1 MSLSLRARLT
11 LWFALVMLLSLG
23 IFGVLTYTSIANQL
37 HDTLDVSLNK
47 VVSAVDVVIRKQ
59 AEATLNPPPPPPRRH
74 SNKKEEPDELA
85 FLRKD
90 SLGVDS
96 SITTNIKPLKSEAKP
111 GQTQAERQEVD
122 PVWTEIFEI
131 ITLTPRNYLIEILD
145 STGTVV
151 FRSDNLGTDSLHVPG
166 LFIDMAKDSVAEFTT
181 ITQTVES
188 LSDDEGPQSIRLAL
202 ARSRSAVIIAG
213 YPVKEVSSLLDEI
226 FGALTLL
233 APIVLIFSAVGGW
246 FLARAG
252 LHPVDEITTT
262 AQDITASNLS
272 RRLPVPSSDDEIR
285 RLSDTLNDMISR
297 LESSF
302 ERVRQFTAD
311 ASHELRTPL
320 TILTGELEL
329 ALRQRKSPTEYQEIL
344 SSALQE
350 VLRLSR
356 VVESLLLLSR
366 ADMGRVSLH
375 LERTNL
381 TEMLADLADAASI
394 LGVSKN
400 IYITYRPST
409 DIWVNGD
416 HAKLYQMFL
425 NIVDNAVKYTPDG
438 GLISITAHRDG
449 AWAEVRVRDT
459 GIGINAENRKKI
471 FDRFYRVDKA
481 RSRELGGVGL
491 GLSIVQWTV
500 DAHGGTIDVESE
512 PGQGSTFIVRLP
524 LYATPMDEREQL
536 EEPDEKSRFT
546 LPKLLRKSRS

>member
-1 MSLSLRARLT
+1 
-11 LWFALVMLLSLG
+11 LWFATVMIISLG

-59 AEATLNPPPPPPRRH
+59 AEKTLNPPPRRRR
-74 SNKKEEPDELA
+74 SSRTEQTDELA

-90 SLGVDS
+90 SSRVDS
-96 SITTNIKPLKSEAKP
+96 SITTNIRPLP
-111 GQTQAERQEVD
+111 AETGRSNQPDKEEVN

-131 ITLTPRNYLIEILD
+131 ITLTPRNFLIEILD
-145 STGTVV
+145 SNGTVV
-151 FRSDNLGTDSLHVPG
+151 FKSDNLGTDSLAVPWM
-166 LFIDMAKDSVAEFTT
+166 FIELAKDSLADFTT
-181 ITQTVES
+181 ITQSVEN
-188 LSDDEGPQSIRLAL
+188 LGEEGPQDIRVGV
-202 ARSRSAVIIAG
+202 ARSRSAIIIAG
-213 YPVKEVSSLLDEI
+213 YPVKEVSSLLDD
-226 FGALTLL
+226 FFSALILL
-233 APIVLIFSAVGGW
+233 GPIVLVFSTIGGW
-246 FLARAG
+246 FLARAS
-252 LHPVDEITTT
+252 LHPVDEITRT

-320 TILTGELEL
+320 TIMTGELEL
-329 ALRQRKSPTEYQEIL
+329 ALRQKKTPEEYQEVL

-366 ADMGRVSLH
+366 ADMGKISLH
-375 LERTNL
+375 LEPTNL
-381 TEMLADLADAASI
+381 TEMLADLADAASV
-394 LGVSKN
+394 LGDSKT
-400 IYITYRPST
+400 IYITFRPSA
-409 DIWVNGD
+409 DVWVNAD
-416 HAKLYQMFL
+416 RAKLYQMFL
-425 NIVDNAVKYTPDG
+425 NLVDNAVKYTPSG
-438 GLISITAHRDG
+438 GMISITVHRDNNF
-449 AWAEVRVRDT
+449 AEVRVRDT
-459 GIGINAENRKKI
+459 GIGISEENQKKI

-500 DAHGGTIDVESE
+500 EAHDGTIDVESV
-512 PGQGSTFIVRLP
+512 PGQGSTFLVRLP
-524 LYATPMDEREQL
+524 LYNTQPAERPAEVVH
-536 EEPDEKSRFT
+536 DEKSRFPSFE
-546 LPKLLRKSRS
+546 LPKLLGKGKKSKV